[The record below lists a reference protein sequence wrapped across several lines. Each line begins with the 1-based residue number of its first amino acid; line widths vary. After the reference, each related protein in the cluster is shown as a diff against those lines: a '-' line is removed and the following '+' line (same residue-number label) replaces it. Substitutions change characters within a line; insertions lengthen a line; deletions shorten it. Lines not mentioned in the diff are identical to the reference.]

1 MTATRTP
8 ATLDQQHR
16 VVRARAEHLPA
27 IVALLAD
34 DPLGAGREDPSDPA
48 YVRAFRAI
56 DADPAHVLVVVLDAA
71 DQVVGTL
78 QLTFLPSLSRRGMLR
93 AQIEAVR
100 VAGGARG
107 SGLGETLLRWAIEH
121 ARERGAGLVQLTTD
135 KSRGRAHAFYERL
148 GFVASHEGMKLPLK

>member
-1 MTATRTP
+1 MTTAE
-8 ATLDQQHR
+8 TLAVLGPQHR

-34 DPLGAGREDPSDPA
+34 DPLGASREQASDPA
-48 YVRAFRAI
+48 YLAAFEAI
-56 DADPAHVLVVVLDAA
+56 DADPAHLLVVVIDAA

-93 AQIEAVR
+93 AQVEAVR

-107 SGLGETLLRWAIEH
+107 SGLGEALLRWAI
-121 ARERGAGLVQLTTD
+121 AVSRERGAGLVQLTTD

-148 GFVASHEGMKLPLK
+148 GFVASHEGMKLPLR

>member
-1 MTATRTP
+1 MTTPETP
-8 ATLDQQHR
+8 AALGPQHR
-16 VVRARAEHLPA
+16 VVRARAEHVPA

-34 DPLGAGREDPSDPA
+34 DPLGGSREDPSDPA

-56 DADPAHVLVVVLDAA
+56 DADPAHVLVVVLDTA

-93 AQIEAVR
+93 AQVEGVR

-107 SGLGETLLRWAIEH
+107 GGLGEALLRWAIEH
-121 ARERGAGLVQLTTD
+121 ARERGAGLVQLTID
-135 KSRGRAHAFYERL
+135 KSRGRAHALYERL
-148 GFVASHEGMKLPLK
+148 GFVASHEGMKLPLR